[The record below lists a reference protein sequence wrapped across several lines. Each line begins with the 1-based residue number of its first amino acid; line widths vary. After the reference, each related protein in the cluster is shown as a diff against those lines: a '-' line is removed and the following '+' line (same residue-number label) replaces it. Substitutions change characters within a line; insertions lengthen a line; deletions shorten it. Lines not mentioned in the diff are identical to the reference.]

1 METAQ
6 QHRPRWHFGI
16 LWHWIVPWLNAPG
29 GAQPGEKQ
37 RIRVRDRGPGVLTG
51 HAAAQ
56 RGTARPRCA
65 PSPFC
70 SLGRFT
76 CFLSFLAAKPK
87 RIESSLTSPPLF
99 FFFEPASFSPFLPLR
114 NEICIKLSESERLL
128 LNLWYDKQHFFFF
141 LKQDFVGHCFRE
153 CGALRMRN
161 NSD

>member
-56 RGTARPRCA
+56 RGTAGPRCA
-65 PSPFC
+65 PSPFPFC

-76 CFLSFLAAKPK
+76 CFLSFSAAKPK
-87 RIESSLTSPPLF
+87 RIESSLTSPPF
-99 FFFEPASFSPFLPLR
+99 FFFFRA
-114 NEICIKLSESERLL
+114 LL
-128 LNLWYDKQHFFFF
+128 LFTVSSPPKWNMHKVVWIWTSSFKSLIWQAALLFFPETGFCWTLF
-141 LKQDFVGHCFRE
+141 
-153 CGALRMRN
+153 
-161 NSD
+161 

>member
-1 METAQ
+1 MRDTAGSKRDIQ
-6 QHRPRWHFGI
+6 LLHSLNPCVVFVTRVHGDSAAASSSLTFWDSLTLNRP
-16 LWHWIVPWLNAPG
+16 LTECPWWCATRR
-29 GAQPGEKQ
+29 KQ

-87 RIESSLTSPPLF
+87 RIESSLTSPLF
-99 FFFEPASFSPFLPLR
+99 FFFPSPPPF
-114 NEICIKLSESERLL
+114 
-128 LNLWYDKQHFFFF
+128 
-141 LKQDFVGHCFRE
+141 HCFFPSE
-153 CGALRMRN
+153 MKYA
-161 NSD
+161 